1 VQDQWTAIRR
11 RDILSNPSERDYA
24 AKRIAAGAP
33 PRHDSMM
40 PDGRA
45 LVSGMPDYDDN
56 NARPLSGD
64 ERMRVRFA
72 AQDLAA
78 RLARLHGRVP
88 PDTWRNVAARQIGD
102 AMIAER
108 NRQPPKR

>member
-45 LVSGMPDYDDN
+45 LV
-56 NARPLSGD
+56 SGD